1 MFQRRL
7 GLPLGLGFPGKVI
20 THLVSPRSVSG
31 TFPVDHPHRFREV
44 CTSCSTEYQVR
55 AAGAPPGPGWAKR
68 GGCDPPWAVKSLWD
82 RKGRTKASTMKWA
95 TRGRWEVG
103 ASRLWGQGEGFH
115 CRLLAQALTG
125 AQAQC
130 TPPPDLSSPSLP
142 ISPCPSLLRPL
153 RTSTLLSFSQKPPQV
168 VPLHLCLSLLHPPG
182 TCPCPPPRSRLWR
195 QLDHHLRE

>member
-1 MFQRRL
+1 MPQSTAPRTGPRFPPAPDPTTDSRVEPCLLSQMFQRRL

-115 CRLLAQALTG
+115 CRLLAQALT
-125 AQAQC
+125 AQEV
-130 TPPPDLSSPSLP
+130 LSAHLLQTCPLHPSPSLP
-142 ISPCPSLLRPL
+142 A
-153 RTSTLLSFSQKPPQV
+153 
-168 VPLHLCLSLLHPPG
+168 HPY
-182 TCPCPPPRSRLWR
+182 
-195 QLDHHLRE
+195 

>member
-1 MFQRRL
+1 MIPFQ
-7 GLPLGLGFPGKVI
+7 
-20 THLVSPRSVSG
+20 
-31 TFPVDHPHRFREV
+31 
-44 CTSCSTEYQVR
+44 
-55 AAGAPPGPGWAKR
+55 
-68 GGCDPPWAVKSLWD
+68 AVKSLWD

-153 RTSTLLSFSQKPPQV
+153 RTSTLLSFSQKPP
-168 VPLHLCLSLLHPPG
+168 SS
-182 TCPCPPPRSRLWR
+182 CPPASLPLSPPPSGDLPLPSSQVPPLAAAGSPSPGMTVKSFPRAVW
-195 QLDHHLRE
+195 E